1 MIVANTDNERASIG
15 RAVTV
20 KGELFSNEDLYIDGA
35 LEGRIELPAHQLT
48 VGPNGT
54 IKTGVIKAGTVVIQ
68 GVVQGDVN
76 AQDRVEILKDGS
88 LTGNIRTARIVIE
101 EGAYF
106 KGGVDIAKPGS
117 AD

>member
-1 MIVANTDNERASIG
+1 MANTANERASIG

-20 KGELFSNEDLYIDGA
+20 KGEVFSNEDLYIDGA

-68 GVVQGDVN
+68 QGDFN
-76 AQDRVEILKDGS
+76 AQDRVEIRKDGS

-106 KGGVDIAKPGS
+106 KGSVDIAKPGAS
-117 AD
+117 D